1 MILFD
6 ILYNITIY
14 PIEFIIEIV
23 FYLFNNV
30 FKSGYA
36 TSLFFLSLII
46 NFISLPL
53 YNIAESWQAKERAIQ
68 EKMKPMIDNIK
79 AVYKGDQRY
88 LLIRTCQRINGY
100 KTIYAFR
107 GTLGLLIQI
116 PFFLAA
122 YNFIHNLSGLQLG
135 SFLFIKDFSKP
146 DAAINIGNITIN
158 ILPFVMTL
166 FSLLSGLVYSKKLKF
181 KESLP
186 LYIVSLIFL
195 ILLYNSPSG
204 LVFYWTLNCLFSLI
218 KNIFIEYKLYKTLVY
233 KIKNKFDK
241 KENFNNIYKIFI
253 CLSLYIIIIA
263 SIFDNTNNINNS
275 NNNINNANNI
285 VINKYFLV
293 IFGILALLS
302 ILLNIQFISFIKNK
316 VLASKTL
323 KNIIN
328 ILTIIITIAFVSLSV
343 LGNVERKGYLGIGGL
358 IWDREATYNYNMRVS
373 YYDKTF
379 RNNDIYGVIV
389 NTNKLDSNIFSI
401 EFEKYGSPFGIVKLN
416 DDIKNIEKIEV
427 YYKLFVKS
435 IFLAIFI
442 LFITLFILFNNI
454 YKYIFNIF
462 NNIISDSFLEKRNLL
477 IISSC
482 LVISVLSGLFISSSL
497 IGNSPTEFKN
507 PFDLIVNDF
516 SMSLGLF
523 LFYPLFIYIL
533 FSENIKNYLTLLLIF
548 LASFVLVNTFIMKGN
563 YININANFVF
573 DNTDLLKASLK
584 EILLTIILTV
594 ILISIII
601 LILKKNKAIFLINIY
616 SIVLLVLV
624 SISIFD
630 ISKIIKEHNKLKN
643 IQVDNKSSDI
653 KIFNMSKTGENVFI
667 FVLDRAINSYWLD
680 AFERFPNYKKDF
692 DGFIFYPNNVSF
704 SDFTVTAASLY
715 GGYDYLPYEM
725 SIDGG
730 YNITNFHNEALLTI
744 PLTLEKYGYKS
755 TMLHLPYA
763 NFQAYSDLSI
773 FKNYTNINA
782 YDNNSIYEY
791 SINKYLNI
799 QTNDYA
805 NNNSFNKK
813 IMRFSIFR
821 MLPINLRYDFYD
833 DKGWFN
839 PNLNINSSIFTYAM
853 LNYTK
858 DFININ
864 ENGNYY
870 NVIHNDITHEPFYF
884 SSDFLPHMELKG
896 VDKKYLDI
904 YKDNFSVI
912 HFYANV
918 ASINCI
924 TNFITYL
931 KENDIY
937 DNTKIIIVSD
947 HGRSVNTK
955 IFDKDMG
962 FANWY
967 NALLMY
973 KDFNS
978 KGEIKID
985 TNFMTIA
992 DTPYLATKHIPNIQN
1007 PFNNKLI
1014 TNDYKTNGAY
1024 IINFSGATW
1033 VIDNQFSNAYNI
1045 NYYYHV
1051 KDNIFDINN
1060 WKKFQIDW
1068 KTKEKIEVELK

>member
-146 DAAINIGNITIN
+146 DGILNIGDISVN
-158 ILPFVMTL
+158 ILPFIMTL
-166 FSLLSGLVYSKKLKF
+166 FSLLAGLVYSKKLRF

-195 ILLYNSPSG
+195 VLLYNSPSG
-204 LVFYWTLNCLFSLI
+204 LVFYWTLNCLFSFI
-218 KNIFIEYKLYKTLVY
+218 KNLVIEYKLYKV
-233 KIKNKFDK
+233 
-241 KENFNNIYKIFI
+241 FI
-253 CLSLYIIIIA
+253 
-263 SIFDNTNNINNS
+263 
-275 NNNINNANNI
+275 
-285 VINKYFLV
+285 INKHKILRIYNIFFV
-293 IFGILALLS
+293 ILTIVFIALLS
-302 ILLNIQFISFIKNK
+302 
-316 VLASKTL
+316 
-323 KNIIN
+323 
-328 ILTIIITIAFVSLSV
+328 
-343 LGNVERKGYLGIGGL
+343 LGNIEKKGYLSDFSFERFEEENI
-358 IWDREATYNYNMRVS
+358 S
-373 YYDKTF
+373 YHFKLFYYSKIF
-379 RNNDIYGVIV
+379 KHNDIYGVKV
-389 NTNKLDSNIFSI
+389 DTNKLNNDSII
-401 EFEKYGSPFGIVKLN
+401 DIKFEDNGSPYG
-416 DDIKNIEKIEV
+416 NIILKDYIENIGKIEV
-427 YYKLFVKS
+427 YYKLFIKKYIIN
-435 IFLAIFI
+435 IFII
-442 LFITLFILFNNI
+442 LFILFILFNS
-454 YKYIFNIF
+454 YKYILKIF
-462 NNIISDSFLEKRNLL
+462 SDSFLEKRNLL

-482 LVISVLSGLFISSSL
+482 LVITVLSGLFISSSL
-497 IGNSPTEFKN
+497 IGNSPTEFKS
-507 PFDLIVNDF
+507 PFDLIINDL

-523 LFYPLFIYIL
+523 LFYPLFIYVL
-533 FSENIKNYLTLLLIF
+533 FSEKIKNYLTLLLIF
-548 LASFVLVNTFIMKGN
+548 VAYFVLVNTFIMKGN
-563 YININANFVF
+563 YININADFVF

-584 EILLTIILTV
+584 EILLTIILIV

-601 LILKKNKAIFLINIY
+601 LILKKKKLIFIINVYFVVI
-616 SIVLLVLV
+616 LALVGV
-624 SISIFD
+624 SIFD

-653 KIFNMSKTGENVFI
+653 KIFNMSKTGENVFV

-704 SDFTVTAASLY
+704 SDFTATAASLY
-715 GGYDYLPYEM
+715 GGYDYLPYEI
-725 SIDGG
+725 STNGG
-730 YNITNFHNEALLTI
+730 YNLEEKHNQALLTI
-744 PLTLEKYGYKS
+744 PLALEKYNYKS
-755 TMLHLPYA
+755 TMLNIPYA
-763 NFQAYSDLSI
+763 NFQLY
-773 FKNYTNINA
+773 NYLNIHTNIKA
-782 YDNNSIYEY
+782 YDNNTIYEY

-833 DKGWFN
+833 DKGWFLN
-839 PNLNINSSIFTYAM
+839 SLNINSSIFTYAM

-884 SSDFLPHMELKG
+884 TSDFLPHLKLNK
-896 VDKKYLDI
+896 VNDADI
-904 YKDNFSVI
+904 IVYKDDNSVR
-912 HFYANV
+912 HFYANI

-924 TNFITYL
+924 TNFIIYL
-931 KENDIY
+931 KKNNIY

-947 HGRSVNTK
+947 HGRNVNTK
-955 IFDKDMG
+955 AFDKNIE

-992 DTPYLATKHIPNIQN
+992 DTPYLATKHLDKAKN
-1007 PFNNKLI
+1007 PFTGNII
-1014 TNDYKTNGAY
+1014 TNDCKTNGAN
-1024 IINFSGATW
+1024 IIYLNSW
-1033 VIDNQFSNAYNI
+1033 KIDEQFSNRYNF
-1045 NYYYHV
+1045 NQYYYV

-1060 WKKFQIDW
+1060 WKKFEINW
-1068 KTKEKIEVELK
+1068 KTKETKEIELK

>member
-146 DAAINIGNITIN
+146 DGILNIGNISVN
-158 ILPFVMTL
+158 ILPFIMTL
-166 FSLLSGLVYSKKLKF
+166 FSLLAGLVYSKKLRF

-195 ILLYNSPSG
+195 VLLYNSPSG

-218 KNIFIEYKLYKTLVY
+218 KNIFIEYKLYKVFVVN
-233 KIKNKFDK
+233 KNK
-241 KENFNNIYKIFI
+241 
-253 CLSLYIIIIA
+253 
-263 SIFDNTNNINNS
+263 
-275 NNNINNANNI
+275 
-285 VINKYFLV
+285 
-293 IFGILALLS
+293 ILKCY
-302 ILLNIQFISFIKNK
+302 NVFF
-316 VLASKTL
+316 V
-323 KNIIN
+323 
-328 ILTIIITIAFVSLSV
+328 ILTIIFILLLS
-343 LGNVERKGYLGIGGL
+343 LGNIEKKGYLSDFSFERFEEENI
-358 IWDREATYNYNMRVS
+358 S
-373 YYDKTF
+373 YHFKLFYYSKIF
-379 RNNDIYGVIV
+379 RHNDIYGVKV
-389 NTNKLDSNIFSI
+389 DKNKLNNDSII
-401 EFEKYGSPFGIVKLN
+401 DIKFEDNGSPYGNIVLN
-416 DDIKNIEKIEV
+416 DYIENIGKIEV
-427 YYKLFVKS
+427 YYKLFIKKY
-435 IFLAIFI
+435 IINILII
-442 LFITLFILFNNI
+442 LFILFILFNS
-454 YKYIFNIF
+454 YKYIFKIF
-462 NNIISDSFLEKRNLL
+462 SDGFLEKRNLL

-507 PFDLIVNDF
+507 PFDLIINDF

-533 FSENIKNYLTLLLIF
+533 FSEKIKNYLTLLLIF

-563 YININANFVF
+563 YININADFVF

-594 ILISIII
+594 VLISIII
-601 LILKKNKAIFLINIY
+601 LIIKKKKLIFIINIY
-616 SIVLLVLV
+616 FIVILALIGV
-624 SISIFD
+624 SIFD

-653 KIFNMSKTGENVFI
+653 KIFNMSKTGKNVFV

-680 AFERFPNYKKDF
+680 AFERFTNYKKDF
-692 DGFIFYPNNVSF
+692 DGFIFYPNTVSF
-704 SDFTVTAASLY
+704 SDFTATAASLY
-715 GGYDYLPYEM
+715 GGYDYLPYEI
-725 SIDGG
+725 SANGG
-730 YNITNFHNEALLTI
+730 YNLEEKHNQALLTI
-744 PLTLEKYGYKS
+744 SLALEKYNYKS
-755 TMLHLPYA
+755 TMLNIPYA
-763 NFQAYSDLSI
+763 NFQLY
-773 FKNYTNINA
+773 NYLNIHTNIKA
-782 YDNNSIYEY
+782 YDNNTIYEY

-821 MLPINLRYDFYD
+821 MLPINLRYDFYR
-833 DKGWFN
+833 DKGWFLSSSSF
-839 PNLNINSSIFTYAM
+839 PRINSSIRYYSM
-853 LNYTK
+853 LLSTPFFVSIK
-858 DFININ
+858 QRGD
-864 ENGNYY
+864 YY
-870 NVIHNDITHEPFYF
+870 NSLYNIITHEPDFF
-884 SSDFLPHMELKG
+884 SSDFLPYSELKE
-896 VDKKYLDI
+896 VDNKDLII
-904 YKDNFSVI
+904 YKDDNSVR

-931 KENDIY
+931 KKNNIY

-947 HGRSVNTK
+947 HGRNVNTK
-955 IFDKDMG
+955 AFDKNIE

-992 DTPYLATKHIPNIQN
+992 DTPYLATKHIPNIKN

-1024 IINFSGATW
+1024 IIMPNSLEPSQ
-1033 VIDNQFSNAYNI
+1033 QFSNRYNF
-1045 NYYYHV
+1045 NVYYHV

-1060 WKKFQIDW
+1060 WKKFVVDW
-1068 KTKEKIEVELK
+1068 RTKESKEIKLK

>member
-6 ILYNITIY
+6 ILYNVTIY

-36 TSLFFLSLII
+36 TSLLFLSLII

-53 YNIAESWQAKERAIQ
+53 YNIEESLQAKERAIQ

-146 DAAINIGNITIN
+146 DGILNIGDISVN
-158 ILPFVMTL
+158 ILPFIMTL
-166 FSLLSGLVYSKKLKF
+166 FSLLAGLIYSKKLRF

-195 ILLYNSPSG
+195 VLLYNSPSG

-218 KNIFIEYKLYKTLVY
+218 KNIFIEYKLYKVFIVNKY
-233 KIKNKFDK
+233 KILRGY
-241 KENFNNIYKIFI
+241 NIFFI
-253 CLSLYIIIIA
+253 
-263 SIFDNTNNINNS
+263 
-275 NNNINNANNI
+275 
-285 VINKYFLV
+285 
-293 IFGILALLS
+293 
-302 ILLNIQFISFIKNK
+302 
-316 VLASKTL
+316 
-323 KNIIN
+323 
-328 ILTIIITIAFVSLSV
+328 ILTIIFILLLS
-343 LGNVERKGYLGIGGL
+343 LGNIERKGYLGDFEFLNEMDNYKYIG
-358 IWDREATYNYNMRVS
+358 TVKYYN
-373 YYDKTF
+373 KLF
-379 RNNDIYGVIV
+379 RNSDIFQLIGNKNKFDDILEDVEFLGISTIV
-389 NTNKLDSNIFSI
+389 VNFSI
-401 EFEKYGSPFGIVKLN
+401 K
-416 DDIKNIEKIEV
+416 EKIENIDRDIV
-427 YYKLFVKS
+427 IYYQLKPRNYLLN
-435 IFLAIFI
+435 IYAFLLTITFI
-442 LFITLFILFNNI
+442 INLGNI
-454 YKYIFNIF
+454 YKLISNNNEINIYF
-462 NNIISDSFLEKRNLL
+462 KNNRNKLIIVLCL
-477 IISSC
+477 IIS
-482 LVISVLSGLFISSSL
+482 LLSGLFIPSSL
-497 IGNSPTEFKN
+497 IGNSPAEFKS
-507 PFDLIVNDF
+507 PFDLIINDF

-533 FSENIKNYLTLLLIF
+533 FSEKIKNYLTLLLIF
-548 LASFVLVNTFIMKGN
+548 VASFVLLNTFIMKGN
-563 YININANFVF
+563 YININADFVF

-601 LILKKNKAIFLINIY
+601 LILKKKKLIFIINVYFVVI
-616 SIVLLVLV
+616 LALVGV
-624 SISIFD
+624 SIFD

-653 KIFNMSKTGENVFI
+653 KIFNMSKTGENIFV

-715 GGYDYLPYEM
+715 GGYDYLPYEI
-725 SIDGG
+725 STNGG
-730 YNITNFHNEALLTI
+730 YNLKEKHNQALLTI
-744 PLTLEKYGYKS
+744 PLALEKYDYKS
-755 TMLHLPYA
+755 AMLEPTYVNL
-763 NFQAYSDLSI
+763 SDALDKKI
-773 FKNYTNINA
+773 FKDYTNISV
-782 YDNNSIYEY
+782 YDNSSILNY
-791 SINKYLNI
+791 SLNNYLNL
-799 QTNDYA
+799 D
-805 NNNSFNKK
+805 SDFNIEELTKLEQKNK
-813 IMRFSIFR
+813 IIRFSIFR
-821 MLPINLRYDFYD
+821 MLPINLRYDFYR
-833 DKGWFN
+833 DKGWFLSSSSF
-839 PNLNINSSIFTYAM
+839 PRINSSIRYYSM
-853 LNYTK
+853 LLSTPFFVSIK
-858 DFININ
+858 QRGD
-864 ENGNYY
+864 YY
-870 NVIHNDITHEPFYF
+870 NSLYNIITHEPAFF
-884 SSDFLPHMELKG
+884 SSDFLPYSELKE
-896 VDKKYLDI
+896 VDNKDLDI
-904 YKDNFSVI
+904 YKDNNSVR

-924 TNFITYL
+924 TNFIAYL
-931 KENDIY
+931 KKNNIY

-947 HGRSVNTK
+947 HGRNVNTK
-955 IFDKDMG
+955 AFDKNIE

-978 KGEIKID
+978 KGEIKIE

-992 DTPYLATKHIPNIQN
+992 DTPYLATKHLDKAKN
-1007 PFNNKLI
+1007 PFTENII
-1014 TNDYKTNGAY
+1014 TNDYKNNGVY
-1024 IINFSGATW
+1024 LINVNTW
-1033 VIDNQFSNAYNI
+1033 KSEGQFSNRYNF
-1045 NYYYHV
+1045 NVYYHV

-1060 WKKFQIDW
+1060 WKKFQINW
-1068 KTKEKIEVELK
+1068 KTKETKEIELK

>member
-146 DAAINIGNITIN
+146 DAVFSIGNITIN
-158 ILPFVMTL
+158 ILPFIMTL
-166 FSLLSGLVYSKKLKF
+166 FSLLAGLVYSKKLKF

-195 ILLYNSPSG
+195 VLLYNSPSG

-218 KNIFIEYKLYKTLVY
+218 KNIVIEYKLYRVFVVNKY
-233 KIKNKFDK
+233 KILAGYNVFFVILTIVFIALLSLANFERKAYLSDFEFLNEMDSYKYIGTVKYYNKLFRNSDIFQLIGNEDKFDDILEDVEFFGISTIVVNFSI
-241 KENFNNIYKIFI
+241 KEKIENIDRDIIIYYKLKPRNYLLNIYAFLFAISFIINLGNIYK
-253 CLSLYIIIIA
+253 L
-263 SIFDNTNNINNS
+263 
-275 NNNINNANNI
+275 
-285 VINKYFLV
+285 
-293 IFGILALLS
+293 
-302 ILLNIQFISFIKNK
+302 
-316 VLASKTL
+316 
-323 KNIIN
+323 
-328 ILTIIITIAFVSLSV
+328 
-343 LGNVERKGYLGIGGL
+343 
-358 IWDREATYNYNMRVS
+358 
-373 YYDKTF
+373 
-379 RNNDIYGVIV
+379 
-389 NTNKLDSNIFSI
+389 
-401 EFEKYGSPFGIVKLN
+401 
-416 DDIKNIEKIEV
+416 
-427 YYKLFVKS
+427 
-435 IFLAIFI
+435 
-442 LFITLFILFNNI
+442 
-454 YKYIFNIF
+454 IF
-462 NNIISDSFLEKRNLL
+462 NNNEINIYFKNNRRKLIIISCL
-477 IISSC
+477 IIS
-482 LVISVLSGLFISSSL
+482 LLSGLFIPSSL
-497 IGNSPTEFKN
+497 IGNSPVEFKS
-507 PFDLIVNDF
+507 PFDLILSDL

-523 LFYPLFIYIL
+523 LFYPLFLYIL

-548 LASFVLVNTFIMKGN
+548 IASFVLINTFIMKGN
-563 YININANFVF
+563 YININADFVF
-573 DNTDLLKASLK
+573 DNADLLKASLK

-616 SIVLLVLV
+616 SIVLLVLI

-630 ISKIIKEHNKLKN
+630 ISKIIREHNKLSDSQIDSDKP
-643 IQVDNKSSDI
+643 SDI
-653 KIFNMSKTGENVFI
+653 KIFNMSKTGENVFV

-680 AFERFPNYKKDF
+680 AFERFTNYKKDF

-704 SDFTVTAASLY
+704 SDFTATAASLY
-715 GGYDYLPYEM
+715 GGYDYLPYEI
-725 SIDGG
+725 STNGG
-730 YNITNFHNEALLTI
+730 YNLEEKHNQALLTI
-744 PLTLEKYGYKS
+744 SLALEKYNYKS
-755 TMLHLPYA
+755 TMLNIPYA
-763 NFQAYSDLSI
+763 NFQLY
-773 FKNYTNINA
+773 NYLNIHTNIKA
-782 YDNNSIYEY
+782 YDNNTIYEY

-833 DKGWFN
+833 DKGWFLN
-839 PNLNINSSIFTYAM
+839 SLNINSSIFTYAM

-884 SSDFLPHMELKG
+884 TSDFLPYMELKG
-896 VDKKYLDI
+896 VDKKDLDI
-904 YKDNFSVI
+904 YKDDNSVR
-912 HFYANV
+912 HFYANI

-931 KENDIY
+931 KENYIY

-947 HGRSVNTK
+947 HGRGVNTK

-978 KGEIKID
+978 KGEIKIE

-992 DTPYLATKHIPNIQN
+992 DTPYLATKHLYKAKN
-1007 PFNNKLI
+1007 PFTGNII
-1014 TNDYKTNGAY
+1014 TNDYKTNGAN
-1024 IINFSGATW
+1024 IIYLNSW
-1033 VIDNQFSNAYNI
+1033 KIDEQFSNRYNF
-1045 NYYYHV
+1045 NQYYYV

-1060 WKKFQIDW
+1060 WKKFQINW
-1068 KTKEKIEVELK
+1068 KTKETKEIDLK

>member
-146 DAAINIGNITIN
+146 DGILNIGNISVN
-158 ILPFVMTL
+158 ILPFIMTL
-166 FSLLSGLVYSKKLKF
+166 FSLLAGLVYSKKLRF

-195 ILLYNSPSG
+195 VLLYNSPSG

-218 KNIFIEYKLYKTLVY
+218 KNIVIEYKLYKV
-233 KIKNKFDK
+233 
-241 KENFNNIYKIFI
+241 FI
-253 CLSLYIIIIA
+253 
-263 SIFDNTNNINNS
+263 
-275 NNNINNANNI
+275 
-285 VINKYFLV
+285 INKHKILRIYN
-293 IFGILALLS
+293 IF
-302 ILLNIQFISFIKNK
+302 F
-316 VLASKTL
+316 V
-323 KNIIN
+323 
-328 ILTIIITIAFVSLSV
+328 ILTIIFILLLS
-343 LGNVERKGYLGIGGL
+343 LGNIERKAYLYDFSFEEVL
-358 IWDREATYNYNMRVS
+358 QEKNMMYFFRLNFYS
-373 YYDKTF
+373 KIF
-379 RNNDIYGVIV
+379 RNSDIYGLKVDL
-389 NTNKLDSNIFSI
+389 NKLNNNVVIDIGFDFKGSASGFIILKDYIENI
-401 EFEKYGSPFGIVKLN
+401 G
-416 DDIKNIEKIEV
+416 KIEV
-427 YYKLFVKS
+427 YYKLFIKKYIIN
-435 IFLAIFI
+435 IFII
-442 LFITLFILFNNI
+442 LFILFILFNS
-454 YKYIFNIF
+454 YKYILKIF
-462 NNIISDSFLEKRNLL
+462 SDSFLEKRNLL

-497 IGNSPTEFKN
+497 IGNSPTEFKS
-507 PFDLIVNDF
+507 PFDLIINDL

-523 LFYPLFIYIL
+523 LFYPMFIYIL
-533 FSENIKNYLTLLLIF
+533 FSDKIKNYLTLLLIF
-548 LASFVLVNTFIMKGN
+548 VASFVLINTFIMKGN
-563 YININANFVF
+563 YININADFVF

-601 LILKKNKAIFLINIY
+601 LILKNNKAIFLINIY
-616 SIVLLVLV
+616 SIVLLVLI

-653 KIFNMSKTGENVFI
+653 KIFNMSKTGENIFV

-692 DGFIFYPNNVSF
+692 DGFVFYPNNVSF
-704 SDFTVTAASLY
+704 STSTITIASLY
-715 GGYDYLPYEM
+715 GGYDYLPYEI
-725 SIDGG
+725 SANGC
-730 YNITNFHNEALLTI
+730 YNLEEKHNQALLTI
-744 PLTLEKYGYKS
+744 PLALEKYGYKS
-755 TMLHLPYA
+755 SVLDPPYE
-763 NFQAYSDLSI
+763 NLSGNSDKKI
-773 FKNYTNINA
+773 FKDYTNISVYYPSSILN
-782 YDNNSIYEY
+782 YSLDNY
-791 SINKYLNI
+791 INLDSNFDIEELNKLE
-799 QTNDYA
+799 QK
-805 NNNSFNKK
+805 NK
-813 IMRFSIFR
+813 IIRFSIFR
-821 MLPINLRYDFYD
+821 MLPINFRYDFYR
-833 DKGWFN
+833 DKGWFLSSL
-839 PNLNINSSIFTYAM
+839 PFRRINTSMRYYSM
-853 LNYTK
+853 LLSTDY
-858 DFININ
+858 FINIKQS
-864 ENGNYY
+864 GNYY
-870 NVIHNDITHEPFYF
+870 NSLYNMITHEPDFF
-884 SSDFLPHMELKG
+884 SSDFLPYSELKE
-896 VDKKYLDI
+896 VDNKDLII
-904 YKDNFSVI
+904 YKDNNSVR
-912 HFYANV
+912 HFYANI

-931 KENDIY
+931 KKNNIY

-947 HGRSVNTK
+947 HAAGLNSTVFNEDIK
-955 IFDKDMG
+955 FVKG
-962 FANWY
+962 Y

-992 DTPYLATKHIPNIQN
+992 DTPYLATKHLDKAKN
-1007 PFNNKLI
+1007 PFTKNII
-1014 TNDYKTNGAY
+1014 TNGYKDNGVY
-1024 IINFSGATW
+1024 LIIVNSWRAQG
-1033 VIDNQFSNAYNI
+1033 QFSNRYNF
-1045 NYYYHV
+1045 NQYYYV

-1060 WKKFQIDW
+1060 WKKFQINW
-1068 KTKEKIEVELK
+1068 KTKETKEIELK

>member
-146 DAAINIGNITIN
+146 DGILNIGNISVN
-158 ILPFVMTL
+158 ILPFIMTL
-166 FSLLSGLVYSKKLKF
+166 FSLLAGLVYSKKLRF

-195 ILLYNSPSG
+195 VLLYNSPSG
-204 LVFYWTLNCLFSLI
+204 LVFYWTLNCLFSFI
-218 KNIFIEYKLYKTLVY
+218 KNLVIEYKLYKVFIVNKY
-233 KIKNKFDK
+233 KILRGY
-241 KENFNNIYKIFI
+241 NIF
-253 CLSLYIIIIA
+253 
-263 SIFDNTNNINNS
+263 F
-275 NNNINNANNI
+275 
-285 VINKYFLV
+285 V
-293 IFGILALLS
+293 
-302 ILLNIQFISFIKNK
+302 
-316 VLASKTL
+316 
-323 KNIIN
+323 
-328 ILTIIITIAFVSLSV
+328 ILTIIFILLLS
-343 LGNVERKGYLGIGGL
+343 LGNIEKKGYLSDFSFERFEEKNI
-358 IWDREATYNYNMRVS
+358 S
-373 YYDKTF
+373 YHFKLFYYSKIF
-379 RNNDIYGVIV
+379 KHNDIYEVKV
-389 NTNKLDSNIFSI
+389 DTNKLNNDSIIYIKFDDN
-401 EFEKYGSPFGIVKLN
+401 GSPYGNIVLN
-416 DDIKNIEKIEV
+416 DYIENIGKIEV
-427 YYKLFVKS
+427 YYKLFIKKY
-435 IFLAIFI
+435 IINILII
-442 LFITLFILFNNI
+442 LFILFILFNS
-454 YKYIFNIF
+454 YKYILKIF
-462 NNIISDSFLEKRNLL
+462 SDSFLEKRNLL

-497 IGNSPTEFKN
+497 IGNSPTEFKS
-507 PFDLIVNDF
+507 PFDLIINDF

-523 LFYPLFIYIL
+523 LFYPLFIYVL
-533 FSENIKNYLTLLLIF
+533 FSEKIKNYLTLLLIF
-548 LASFVLVNTFIMKGN
+548 VAYFVLVNTFIMKGN
-563 YININANFVF
+563 YININADFVF

-601 LILKKNKAIFLINIY
+601 LILKNNKAIFLINIY

-653 KIFNMSKTGENVFI
+653 KIFNMSKTGENIFV

-715 GGYDYLPYEM
+715 GGYDYLPYEI
-725 SIDGG
+725 SANGG
-730 YNITNFHNEALLTI
+730 YNLEEKHNQALLTI
-744 PLTLEKYGYKS
+744 SLALEKYNYKS
-755 TMLHLPYA
+755 TMLNIPYA
-763 NFQAYSDLSI
+763 NFQLY
-773 FKNYTNINA
+773 NYLNIHTNIKA
-782 YDNNSIYEY
+782 YDNNTIYEY

-833 DKGWFN
+833 DKGWFLN
-839 PNLNINSSIFTYAM
+839 SLNINSSIFTYAM

-884 SSDFLPHMELKG
+884 SSDFLPNLKLNK
-896 VDKKYLDI
+896 VNDADI
-904 YKDNFSVI
+904 IVYKDDNSVR
-912 HFYANV
+912 HFYANI

-931 KENDIY
+931 KKNNIY

-947 HGRSVNTK
+947 HGRNVNTK
-955 IFDKDMG
+955 AFDKNIE

-992 DTPYLATKHIPNIQN
+992 DTPYLATKHLDKVKN
-1007 PFNNKLI
+1007 PFTGNII
-1014 TNDYKTNGAY
+1014 TNDYKTNGAN
-1024 IINFSGATW
+1024 IIYLNSW
-1033 VIDNQFSNAYNI
+1033 RVEEQFSNRYNF
-1045 NYYYHV
+1045 NQYYYV

-1060 WKKFQIDW
+1060 WKKFEINW
-1068 KTKEKIEVELK
+1068 KTKETKKIELK

>member
-146 DAAINIGNITIN
+146 DGILNIGNISVN
-158 ILPFVMTL
+158 ILPFIMTL
-166 FSLLSGLVYSKKLKF
+166 FSLLAGLIYSKKLRF

-195 ILLYNSPSG
+195 VLLYNSPSG

-218 KNIFIEYKLYKTLVY
+218 KNIFIEYKLYKVFVVN
-233 KIKNKFDK
+233 KNKILKCYNVF
-241 KENFNNIYKIFI
+241 FI
-253 CLSLYIIIIA
+253 IL
-263 SIFDNTNNINNS
+263 T
-275 NNNINNANNI
+275 I
-285 VINKYFLV
+285 VFI
-293 IFGILALLS
+293 ALLS
-302 ILLNIQFISFIKNK
+302 
-316 VLASKTL
+316 
-323 KNIIN
+323 
-328 ILTIIITIAFVSLSV
+328 
-343 LGNVERKGYLGIGGL
+343 LGNIEKKGYLSDFSFERFEEENI
-358 IWDREATYNYNMRVS
+358 S
-373 YYDKTF
+373 YHFKLFYYSKIF
-379 RNNDIYGVIV
+379 KHNDIYGVKVDI
-389 NTNKLDSNIFSI
+389 NKLNNDSIIDIKFDSN
-401 EFEKYGSPFGIVKLN
+401 GSPYGNIILN
-416 DDIKNIEKIEV
+416 DYIENIGKIEV
-427 YYKLFVKS
+427 YYKLFIKKY
-435 IFLAIFI
+435 IINILII
-442 LFITLFILFNNI
+442 LFILFILFNS
-454 YKYIFNIF
+454 YKYILKIF
-462 NNIISDSFLEKRNLL
+462 SDSFLEKRNLL

-497 IGNSPTEFKN
+497 IGNSPTEFKS
-507 PFDLIVNDF
+507 PFDLIINDL

-523 LFYPLFIYIL
+523 LFYPMFIYIL
-533 FSENIKNYLTLLLIF
+533 FSDKIKNYLTLLLIF
-548 LASFVLVNTFIMKGN
+548 VASFVLINTFIMKGN
-563 YININANFVF
+563 YININADFVF

-601 LILKKNKAIFLINIY
+601 LILKNNKAIFLINIY
-616 SIVLLVLV
+616 SIVLLVLI

-653 KIFNMSKTGENVFI
+653 KIFNMSKTGENVFV

-692 DGFIFYPNNVSF
+692 DGFVFYPNNVSF
-704 SDFTVTAASLY
+704 STSTITIASLY
-715 GGYDYLPYEM
+715 GGYDYLPYEI
-725 SIDGG
+725 SANGC
-730 YNITNFHNEALLTI
+730 YNLEEKHNQALLTI
-744 PLTLEKYGYKS
+744 SLALEKYNYKS
-755 TMLHLPYA
+755 TMLNIPYA
-763 NFQAYSDLSI
+763 NFQLY
-773 FKNYTNINA
+773 NYLNIHTNIKA
-782 YDNNSIYEY
+782 YDNNTIYEY

-833 DKGWFN
+833 DKGWFLN
-839 PNLNINSSIFTYAM
+839 SLNINSSIFTYAM

-858 DFININ
+858 YFININ

-884 SSDFLPHMELKG
+884 TSDFLPHLKLNK
-896 VDKKYLDI
+896 VNDADI
-904 YKDNFSVI
+904 IVYKDDNSVR
-912 HFYANV
+912 HFYANI

-931 KENDIY
+931 KKNNIY

-947 HGRSVNTK
+947 HGRNVNTK
-955 IFDKDMG
+955 AFDKNIE

-978 KGEIKID
+978 KCEIKID

-992 DTPYLATKHIPNIQN
+992 DTPYLATKHLDKAKN
-1007 PFNNKLI
+1007 PFTGNII
-1014 TNDYKTNGAY
+1014 TNDYKTNGAN
-1024 IINFSGATW
+1024 IIYLNSW
-1033 VIDNQFSNAYNI
+1033 KIDEQFSNRYNF
-1045 NYYYHV
+1045 NQYYYV

-1060 WKKFQIDW
+1060 WKKFQINW
-1068 KTKEKIEVELK
+1068 KTKETKEIKLK

>member
-146 DAAINIGNITIN
+146 DGILNIGNISVN
-158 ILPFVMTL
+158 ILPFIMTL
-166 FSLLSGLVYSKKLKF
+166 FSLLAGLVYSKKLKF

-195 ILLYNSPSG
+195 VLLYNSPSG

-218 KNIFIEYKLYKTLVY
+218 KNIFIEYKLYKVFVVNKY
-233 KIKNKFDK
+233 KILRGY
-241 KENFNNIYKIFI
+241 NIF
-253 CLSLYIIIIA
+253 
-263 SIFDNTNNINNS
+263 F
-275 NNNINNANNI
+275 
-285 VINKYFLV
+285 V
-293 IFGILALLS
+293 
-302 ILLNIQFISFIKNK
+302 
-316 VLASKTL
+316 
-323 KNIIN
+323 
-328 ILTIIITIAFVSLSV
+328 ILTIIFILLLS
-343 LGNVERKGYLGIGGL
+343 LGNIERKAYLSDFSFEEVL
-358 IWDREATYNYNMRVS
+358 QEKNMIYLFRLNFYS
-373 YYDKTF
+373 KIF
-379 RNNDIYGVIV
+379 RNSDIYGLKVDL
-389 NTNKLDSNIFSI
+389 NKLNNNVVIDIGFDFKGSASGFIILKDYIENI
-401 EFEKYGSPFGIVKLN
+401 G
-416 DDIKNIEKIEV
+416 KIEV
-427 YYKLFVKS
+427 YYKLFIKKY
-435 IFLAIFI
+435 IINILII
-442 LFITLFILFNNI
+442 LFILFILFNS
-454 YKYIFNIF
+454 YKYILKIF
-462 NNIISDSFLEKRNLL
+462 SDSFLEKRNLL

-497 IGNSPTEFKN
+497 IGNSPTEFKS
-507 PFDLIVNDF
+507 PFDLIINDL

-523 LFYPLFIYIL
+523 LFYPLFIYVL
-533 FSENIKNYLTLLLIF
+533 FSEKIKNYLTLLLIF
-548 LASFVLVNTFIMKGN
+548 VASFVLINTFIMKGN
-563 YININANFVF
+563 YININADFVF

-594 ILISIII
+594 VLISIII
-601 LILKKNKAIFLINIY
+601 LIIKKKKLIFIINIY
-616 SIVLLVLV
+616 FVVILALIGV
-624 SISIFD
+624 SIFD
-630 ISKIIKEHNKLKN
+630 ISKIIREHNKLKN

-653 KIFNMSKTGENVFI
+653 KIFNMSKTGENIFV

-704 SDFTVTAASLY
+704 SQLTISIGSLY

-730 YNITNFHNEALLTI
+730 YNITKFHNEALLTI
-744 PLTLEKYGYKS
+744 PLALEKYNYKS
-755 TMLHLPYA
+755 SVIDPPYE
-763 NFQAYSDLSI
+763 NLLGDTYKKV
-773 FKNYTNINA
+773 FKDYTNISVYNSSSILN
-782 YDNNSIYEY
+782 YSLNN
-791 SINKYLNI
+791 YLNLDS
-799 QTNDYA
+799 N
-805 NNNSFNKK
+805 FNIEELAKLEQKNK
-813 IMRFSIFR
+813 IIRFSIFR
-821 MLPINLRYDFYD
+821 MLPINFRADFYR
-833 DKGWFN
+833 DKRWF
-839 PNLNINSSIFTYAM
+839 LTSSSFIRINSSIKYYSM
-853 LNYTK
+853 LLSTPYFLNTK
-858 DFININ
+858 KS
-864 ENGNYY
+864 GNYC
-870 NVIHNDITHEPFYF
+870 NVIYNIITHEPAFF
-884 SSDFLPHMELKG
+884 SSDFLPYSELKE
-896 VDKKYLDI
+896 VDNKDLII
-904 YKDNFSVI
+904 YKNSNSVR
-912 HFYANV
+912 HFYANI
-918 ASINCI
+918 ASINCM
-924 TNFITYL
+924 TNFISYL

-947 HGRSVNTK
+947 HGAGVNTTSTNK
-955 IFDKDMG
+955 NINFI
-962 FANWY
+962 NPY

-978 KGEIKID
+978 KGEIKIE

-1014 TNDYKTNGAY
+1014 TNDYKNKGVY
-1024 IINFSGATW
+1024 LIRINSWRPEG
-1033 VIDNQFSNAYNI
+1033 QFSNRYDFNEYYN
-1045 NYYYHV
+1045 V

-1060 WKKFQIDW
+1060 WKKFQINW
-1068 KTKEKIEVELK
+1068 KTKETKEIELN

>member
-1 MILFD
+1 MIIID
-6 ILYNITIY
+6 ILYNLTIY
-14 PIEFIIEIV
+14 PIEFIIEII
-23 FYLFNNV
+23 FYFFNSIFNYD
-30 FKSGYA
+30 YA
-36 TSLFFLSLII
+36 LSLFLLSL
-46 NFISLPL
+46 FVSLISLPF
-53 YNIAESWQAKERAIQ
+53 YNVSELWAKKEREIQ
-68 EKMKPMIDNIK
+68 NIMKPDIEHINK
-79 AVYKGDQRY
+79 NFKGDEKF
-88 LLIRTCQRINGY
+88 LLTRACYKIYGY

-195 ILLYNSPSG
+195 VLLYNSPSG

-218 KNIFIEYKLYKTLVY
+218 KNIFIEYKLYKVFVVNKY
-233 KIKNKFDK
+233 KILRGY
-241 KENFNNIYKIFI
+241 NIF
-253 CLSLYIIIIA
+253 
-263 SIFDNTNNINNS
+263 F
-275 NNNINNANNI
+275 
-285 VINKYFLV
+285 V
-293 IFGILALLS
+293 
-302 ILLNIQFISFIKNK
+302 
-316 VLASKTL
+316 
-323 KNIIN
+323 
-328 ILTIIITIAFVSLSV
+328 ILTIIFILLLS
-343 LGNVERKGYLGIGGL
+343 LGNIDRKGYLGDFEKLEEENISYHFKL
-358 IWDREATYNYNMRVS
+358 FYYN
-373 YYDKTF
+373 KIF
-379 RNNDIYGVIV
+379 KHNDIYGVKVDI
-389 NTNKLDSNIFSI
+389 NKLNNDSII
-401 EFEKYGSPFGIVKLN
+401 DIKFEDNGSPYGNIILN
-416 DDIKNIEKIEV
+416 DYIENIGKIEV

-435 IFLAIFI
+435 IFVAIFI
-442 LFITLFILFNNI
+442 LFMTLFILFNNI
-454 YKYIFNIF
+454 HKYIF
-462 NNIISDSFLEKRNLL
+462 NNIISGSFLEKRNLL

-497 IGNSPTEFKN
+497 IGNSPTEFKS
-507 PFDLIVNDF
+507 PFDLIINDL

-533 FSENIKNYLTLLLIF
+533 FSDKIKNYLTLLLIF
-548 LASFVLVNTFIMKGN
+548 VASFVLVNTFIMKGN
-563 YININANFVF
+563 YININADFVF
-573 DNTDLLKASLK
+573 DNTDLLKASFK

-601 LILKKNKAIFLINIY
+601 LILKNNKAIFLINIY

-630 ISKIIKEHNKLKN
+630 ISKIIKEHNKLSD
-643 IQVDNKSSDI
+643 IQINNDKTSDI
-653 KIFNMSKTGENVFI
+653 KIFNMSKTGENIFV

-692 DGFIFYPNNVSF
+692 DGFVFYPNNVSF
-704 SDFTVTAASLY
+704 STSTITIASLY

-744 PLTLEKYGYKS
+744 PMTLEKYNYKS
-755 TMLHLPYA
+755 VMLDPVYA
-763 NFQAYSDLSI
+763 NFSWVPDLRI
-773 FKNYTNINA
+773 FKNYTNIFA
-782 YDNNSIYEY
+782 YNNNKIEEY
-791 SINKYLNI
+791 SINKYSKLQINKSFLNRKLI
-799 QTNDYA
+799 
-805 NNNSFNKK
+805 
-813 IMRFSIFR
+813 RFSIFR
-821 MLPINLRYDFYD
+821 MIPINLRYDFYN

-839 PNLNINSSIFTYAM
+839 PNLNINESIFTYAM
-853 LNYTK
+853 LNYIK
-858 DFININ
+858 DFINISDS
-864 ENGNYY
+864 GNYY
-870 NVIHNDITHEPFYF
+870 NILHNMITHQPFYF
-884 SSDFLPHMELKG
+884 YSDFLPYMELKR
-896 VDKKYLDI
+896 VDKKDLDI
-904 YKDNFSVI
+904 YKDDDSVR

-931 KENDIY
+931 KENNIY
-937 DNTKIIIVSD
+937 DNSKIIISSD
-947 HGRSVNTK
+947 HGGWLNTTL
-955 IFDKDMG
+955 
-962 FANWY
+962 FADTNINFINGY

-992 DTPYLATKHIPNIQN
+992 DTPYLATKHLDKVKN
-1007 PFNNKLI
+1007 PFTGNII
-1014 TNDYKTNGAY
+1014 TNDYKTNGAN
-1024 IINFSGATW
+1024 IIYLNSW
-1033 VIDNQFSNAYNI
+1033 KIDEQFSNRYNF
-1045 NYYYHV
+1045 NQYYYV

-1060 WKKFQIDW
+1060 WKKFQINW
-1068 KTKEKIEVELK
+1068 KTKETKEIELK

>member
-146 DAAINIGNITIN
+146 DGILNIGNISVN
-158 ILPFVMTL
+158 ILPFIMTL
-166 FSLLSGLVYSKKLKF
+166 FSLLAGLVYSKKLRF

-195 ILLYNSPSG
+195 VLLYNSPSG
-204 LVFYWTLNCLFSLI
+204 LVFYWTLNCLFSFI
-218 KNIFIEYKLYKTLVY
+218 KNLVIEYKLYKV
-233 KIKNKFDK
+233 
-241 KENFNNIYKIFI
+241 FI
-253 CLSLYIIIIA
+253 
-263 SIFDNTNNINNS
+263 
-275 NNNINNANNI
+275 
-285 VINKYFLV
+285 INKHKILRIYNIFFV
-293 IFGILALLS
+293 ILTIVFIALLS
-302 ILLNIQFISFIKNK
+302 
-316 VLASKTL
+316 
-323 KNIIN
+323 
-328 ILTIIITIAFVSLSV
+328 
-343 LGNVERKGYLGIGGL
+343 LGNIERKAYLYDFSFEEVL
-358 IWDREATYNYNMRVS
+358 QEKNMMYFFRLNFYS
-373 YYDKTF
+373 KIF
-379 RNNDIYGVIV
+379 RNSDIYGLKVDL
-389 NTNKLDSNIFSI
+389 NKLNNNVVIDIGFDFKGSASGFIILKDYIENI
-401 EFEKYGSPFGIVKLN
+401 G
-416 DDIKNIEKIEV
+416 KIEV
-427 YYKLFVKS
+427 YYKLFIKKYIIN
-435 IFLAIFI
+435 IFII
-442 LFITLFILFNNI
+442 LFILFILFNS
-454 YKYIFNIF
+454 YKYILKIF
-462 NNIISDSFLEKRNLL
+462 SDSFLEKRNLL

-497 IGNSPTEFKN
+497 IGNSPTEFKS
-507 PFDLIVNDF
+507 PFDLIINDL

-523 LFYPLFIYIL
+523 LFYPMFIYIL

-548 LASFVLVNTFIMKGN
+548 VASFVLINTFIMKGN
-563 YININANFVF
+563 YININADFVF

-594 ILISIII
+594 VLISIII
-601 LILKKNKAIFLINIY
+601 LILKNNKAIFLINIY
-616 SIVLLVLV
+616 SIVLLVLI

-653 KIFNMSKTGENVFI
+653 KIFNMSKTGENIFV

-692 DGFIFYPNNVSF
+692 DGFVFYPNNVSF
-704 SDFTVTAASLY
+704 STSTITIASLY
-715 GGYDYLPYEM
+715 GGYDYLPYEI
-725 SIDGG
+725 SANGC
-730 YNITNFHNEALLTI
+730 YNLEEKHNQALLTI
-744 PLTLEKYGYKS
+744 PLALEKYGYKS
-755 TMLHLPYA
+755 SVLDPPYE
-763 NFQAYSDLSI
+763 NLSGNSDKKI
-773 FKNYTNINA
+773 FKDYTNISVYYPSSILN
-782 YDNNSIYEY
+782 YSLDNY
-791 SINKYLNI
+791 INLDSNFDIEELNKLE
-799 QTNDYA
+799 QK
-805 NNNSFNKK
+805 NK
-813 IMRFSIFR
+813 IIRFSIFR
-821 MLPINLRYDFYD
+821 MLPINFRYDFYR
-833 DKGWFN
+833 DKGWFLSSL
-839 PNLNINSSIFTYAM
+839 PFRRINTSMRYYSM
-853 LNYTK
+853 LLSTDY
-858 DFININ
+858 FINIKQS
-864 ENGNYY
+864 GNYY
-870 NVIHNDITHEPFYF
+870 NSLYNMITHEPDFFY
-884 SSDFLPHMELKG
+884 SDFLPYSELKE
-896 VDKKYLDI
+896 VDNKDLII
-904 YKDNFSVI
+904 YKDNNSVR
-912 HFYANV
+912 HFYANI

-931 KENDIY
+931 KKNNIY

-947 HGRSVNTK
+947 HAAGLNSTVFNEDIK
-955 IFDKDMG
+955 FVKG
-962 FANWY
+962 Y

-992 DTPYLATKHIPNIQN
+992 DTPYLATKHLDKAKN
-1007 PFNNKLI
+1007 PFTKNII
-1014 TNDYKTNGAY
+1014 TNGYKDNGVY
-1024 IINFSGATW
+1024 LIIVNSWRAQG
-1033 VIDNQFSNAYNI
+1033 QFSNRYNF
-1045 NYYYHV
+1045 NQYYYV

-1068 KTKEKIEVELK
+1068 KTKESKEIKDLNF

>member
-6 ILYNITIY
+6 ILYNIIIY
-14 PIEFIIEIV
+14 PVEFIIEIV

-79 AVYKGDQRY
+79 SVYKGDQRY
-88 LLIRTCQRINGY
+88 LLIRACQRINGY

-146 DAAINIGNITIN
+146 DAVFSIGNITIN
-158 ILPFVMTL
+158 ILPFIMTL
-166 FSLLSGLVYSKKLKF
+166 FSLLAGLVYSKKLRF

-195 ILLYNSPSG
+195 VLLYNSPSG

-218 KNIFIEYKLYKTLVY
+218 KNIFIEYKLYKVFIVNKY
-233 KIKNKFDK
+233 KILRGY
-241 KENFNNIYKIFI
+241 NIF
-253 CLSLYIIIIA
+253 
-263 SIFDNTNNINNS
+263 F
-275 NNNINNANNI
+275 
-285 VINKYFLV
+285 V
-293 IFGILALLS
+293 
-302 ILLNIQFISFIKNK
+302 
-316 VLASKTL
+316 
-323 KNIIN
+323 
-328 ILTIIITIAFVSLSV
+328 ILTIIFILLLS
-343 LGNVERKGYLGIGGL
+343 LGNIERKAYLYDFSFEEVL
-358 IWDREATYNYNMRVS
+358 QEKNMMYFFRLNFYS
-373 YYDKTF
+373 KIF
-379 RNNDIYGVIV
+379 RNSDIYGLKVDL
-389 NTNKLDSNIFSI
+389 NKLNNNVVIDIGFDFKGSASGFIILKDYIENI
-401 EFEKYGSPFGIVKLN
+401 G
-416 DDIKNIEKIEV
+416 KIEV
-427 YYKLFVKS
+427 YYKLFIKKY
-435 IFLAIFI
+435 IINILII
-442 LFITLFILFNNI
+442 LFILFILFNS
-454 YKYIFNIF
+454 YKYILKIF
-462 NNIISDSFLEKRNLL
+462 SDSFLEKRNLL

-482 LVISVLSGLFISSSL
+482 SVISILSGLFISSSL

-507 PFDLIVNDF
+507 PFDLIINDF

-523 LFYPLFIYIL
+523 LFYPMFIYIL
-533 FSENIKNYLTLLLIF
+533 FSDKIKNYLTLLLIF
-548 LASFVLVNTFIMKGN
+548 VASFVLINTFIMKGN
-563 YININANFVF
+563 YININADFLF

-601 LILKKNKAIFLINIY
+601 LILKKKKLIFIINVYFVVI
-616 SIVLLVLV
+616 LALVGV
-624 SISIFD
+624 SIFD

-653 KIFNMSKTGENVFI
+653 KIFNMSKTGKNVFV

-692 DGFIFYPNNVSF
+692 DGFVFYPNNVSF
-704 SDFTVTAASLY
+704 STSTITIASLY
-715 GGYDYLPYEM
+715 GGYDYLPYEI
-725 SIDGG
+725 SANGCS
-730 YNITNFHNEALLTI
+730 NLLEEKHNQALLTI
-744 PLTLEKYGYKS
+744 PLALEKYGYKS
-755 TMLHLPYA
+755 YVLDPPYE
-763 NFQAYSDLSI
+763 NLSGNSDKKI
-773 FKNYTNINA
+773 FKDYTNISVYYPSSILN
-782 YDNNSIYEY
+782 YSLNN
-791 SINKYLNI
+791 YLNL
-799 QTNDYA
+799 D
-805 NNNSFNKK
+805 SDFNIEELTKLEQKNK
-813 IMRFSIFR
+813 IIRFSIFR
-821 MLPINLRYDFYD
+821 MLPINLRYDFYR
-833 DKGWFN
+833 DKGWFLSSL
-839 PNLNINSSIFTYAM
+839 PFRRINTSMRYYSM
-853 LNYTK
+853 LLSTDY
-858 DFININ
+858 FINIKQS
-864 ENGNYY
+864 GNYY
-870 NVIHNDITHEPFYF
+870 NSLYNMITHEPDFF
-884 SSDFLPHMELKG
+884 SSDFLPYSELKE
-896 VDKKYLDI
+896 VDNKDLII
-904 YKDNFSVI
+904 YKDNNSVR
-912 HFYANV
+912 HFYANI

-931 KENDIY
+931 KKNNIY

-947 HGRSVNTK
+947 HAAGLNSTVFNEDIK
-955 IFDKDMG
+955 FVKG
-962 FANWY
+962 Y

-992 DTPYLATKHIPNIQN
+992 DTPYLATKHLDKAKN
-1007 PFNNKLI
+1007 PFTKNII
-1014 TNDYKTNGAY
+1014 TNGYKDNGVY
-1024 IINFSGATW
+1024 LIIVNSWRAQG
-1033 VIDNQFSNAYNI
+1033 QFSNRYNF
-1045 NYYYHV
+1045 NEYYYV

-1068 KTKEKIEVELK
+1068 KTKETKEIELK

>member
-146 DAAINIGNITIN
+146 DAVFSIGNITIN
-158 ILPFVMTL
+158 ILPFIMTL
-166 FSLLSGLVYSKKLKF
+166 FSLLAGLVYSKKLKF

-195 ILLYNSPSG
+195 VLLYNSPSG

-218 KNIFIEYKLYKTLVY
+218 KNIVIEYKLYRVFVVNKY
-233 KIKNKFDK
+233 KILAGYNVFFVILTIVFIALLSLANFERKAYLSDFEFLNEMDSYKYIGTVKYYNKLFRNSDIFQLIGNEDKFDDILEDVEFFGISTIVVNFSI
-241 KENFNNIYKIFI
+241 KEKIENIDRDIIIYYKLKPRNYLLNIYAFLFAISFIINLGNIYK
-253 CLSLYIIIIA
+253 L
-263 SIFDNTNNINNS
+263 
-275 NNNINNANNI
+275 
-285 VINKYFLV
+285 
-293 IFGILALLS
+293 
-302 ILLNIQFISFIKNK
+302 
-316 VLASKTL
+316 
-323 KNIIN
+323 
-328 ILTIIITIAFVSLSV
+328 
-343 LGNVERKGYLGIGGL
+343 
-358 IWDREATYNYNMRVS
+358 
-373 YYDKTF
+373 
-379 RNNDIYGVIV
+379 
-389 NTNKLDSNIFSI
+389 
-401 EFEKYGSPFGIVKLN
+401 
-416 DDIKNIEKIEV
+416 
-427 YYKLFVKS
+427 
-435 IFLAIFI
+435 
-442 LFITLFILFNNI
+442 
-454 YKYIFNIF
+454 IF
-462 NNIISDSFLEKRNLL
+462 NNNEINIYFKNNRRKLIIISCL
-477 IISSC
+477 IIS
-482 LVISVLSGLFISSSL
+482 LLSGLFIPSSL
-497 IGNSPTEFKN
+497 IGNSPAEFKS
-507 PFDLIVNDF
+507 PFDLILSDL

-523 LFYPLFIYIL
+523 LFYPLFLYIL

-548 LASFVLVNTFIMKGN
+548 IASFVLINTFIMKGN
-563 YININANFVF
+563 YININADFVF
-573 DNTDLLKASLK
+573 DNADLLKASLK

-616 SIVLLVLV
+616 SIVLLVLI

-630 ISKIIKEHNKLKN
+630 ISKIIREHNKLSDSQIDSDKP
-643 IQVDNKSSDI
+643 SDI
-653 KIFNMSKTGENVFI
+653 KIFNMSKTGENVFV

-680 AFERFPNYKKDF
+680 AFERFTNYKKDF

-704 SDFTVTAASLY
+704 SDFTATAASLY
-715 GGYDYLPYEM
+715 GGYDYLPYEI
-725 SIDGG
+725 STNGG
-730 YNITNFHNEALLTI
+730 YNLEEKHNQALLTI
-744 PLTLEKYGYKS
+744 SLALEKYNYKS
-755 TMLHLPYA
+755 TMLNIPYA
-763 NFQAYSDLSI
+763 NFQLY
-773 FKNYTNINA
+773 NYLNIHTNIKA
-782 YDNNSIYEY
+782 YDNNTIYEY

-833 DKGWFN
+833 DKGWFLN
-839 PNLNINSSIFTYAM
+839 SLNINSSIFTYAM

-884 SSDFLPHMELKG
+884 TSDFLPYMELKG
-896 VDKKYLDI
+896 VDKKDLDI
-904 YKDNFSVI
+904 YKDDNSVR
-912 HFYANV
+912 HFYANI

-931 KENDIY
+931 KENYIY

-947 HGRSVNTK
+947 HGRGVNTK

-978 KGEIKID
+978 KGEIKIE

-992 DTPYLATKHIPNIQN
+992 DTPYLATKHLYKAKN
-1007 PFNNKLI
+1007 PFTGNII
-1014 TNDYKTNGAY
+1014 TNDYKTNGAN
-1024 IINFSGATW
+1024 IIYLNSW
-1033 VIDNQFSNAYNI
+1033 KIDEQFSNRYNF
-1045 NYYYHV
+1045 NQYYYV

-1060 WKKFQIDW
+1060 WKKFQINW
-1068 KTKEKIEVELK
+1068 KTKETKEIDLK

>member
-1 MILFD
+1 
-6 ILYNITIY
+6 
-14 PIEFIIEIV
+14 
-23 FYLFNNV
+23 
-30 FKSGYA
+30 
-36 TSLFFLSLII
+36 
-46 NFISLPL
+46 
-53 YNIAESWQAKERAIQ
+53 
-68 EKMKPMIDNIK
+68 MKPMIDNIK

-146 DAAINIGNITIN
+146 DGILNIGNISVN
-158 ILPFVMTL
+158 ILPFIMTL
-166 FSLLSGLVYSKKLKF
+166 FSLLAGLIYSKKLRF

-195 ILLYNSPSG
+195 VLLYNSPSG

-218 KNIFIEYKLYKTLVY
+218 KNIFIEYKLYKVFVVN
-233 KIKNKFDK
+233 KNKILKCYNVF
-241 KENFNNIYKIFI
+241 FI
-253 CLSLYIIIIA
+253 IL
-263 SIFDNTNNINNS
+263 T
-275 NNNINNANNI
+275 I
-285 VINKYFLV
+285 VFI
-293 IFGILALLS
+293 ALLS
-302 ILLNIQFISFIKNK
+302 
-316 VLASKTL
+316 
-323 KNIIN
+323 
-328 ILTIIITIAFVSLSV
+328 
-343 LGNVERKGYLGIGGL
+343 LGNIEKKGYLSDFSFERFEEENI
-358 IWDREATYNYNMRVS
+358 S
-373 YYDKTF
+373 YHFKLFYYSKIF
-379 RNNDIYGVIV
+379 KHNDIYGVKVDI
-389 NTNKLDSNIFSI
+389 NKLNNDSIIDIKFDSN
-401 EFEKYGSPFGIVKLN
+401 GSPYGNIILN
-416 DDIKNIEKIEV
+416 DYIENIGKIEV
-427 YYKLFVKS
+427 YYKLFIKKY
-435 IFLAIFI
+435 IINILII
-442 LFITLFILFNNI
+442 LFILFILFNS
-454 YKYIFNIF
+454 YKYILKIF
-462 NNIISDSFLEKRNLL
+462 SDSFLEKRNLL

-497 IGNSPTEFKN
+497 IGNSPTEFKS
-507 PFDLIVNDF
+507 PFDLIINDL

-523 LFYPLFIYIL
+523 LFYPMFIYIL
-533 FSENIKNYLTLLLIF
+533 FSDKIKNYLTLLLIF
-548 LASFVLVNTFIMKGN
+548 VASFVLINTFIMKGN
-563 YININANFVF
+563 YININADFVF

-601 LILKKNKAIFLINIY
+601 LILKNNKAIFLINIY
-616 SIVLLVLV
+616 SIVLLVLI

-653 KIFNMSKTGENVFI
+653 KIFNMSKTGENVFV

-692 DGFIFYPNNVSF
+692 DGFVFYPNNVSF
-704 SDFTVTAASLY
+704 STSTITIASLY
-715 GGYDYLPYEM
+715 GGYDYLPYEI
-725 SIDGG
+725 SANGC
-730 YNITNFHNEALLTI
+730 YNLEEKHNQALLTI
-744 PLTLEKYGYKS
+744 SLALEKYNYKS
-755 TMLHLPYA
+755 TMLNIPYA
-763 NFQAYSDLSI
+763 NFQLY
-773 FKNYTNINA
+773 NYLNIHTNIKA
-782 YDNNSIYEY
+782 YDNNTIYEY

-833 DKGWFN
+833 DKGWFLN
-839 PNLNINSSIFTYAM
+839 SLNINSSIFTYAM

-858 DFININ
+858 YFININ

-884 SSDFLPHMELKG
+884 TSDFLPHLKLNK
-896 VDKKYLDI
+896 VNDADI
-904 YKDNFSVI
+904 IVYKDDNSVR
-912 HFYANV
+912 HFYANI

-931 KENDIY
+931 KKNNIY

-947 HGRSVNTK
+947 HGRNVNTK
-955 IFDKDMG
+955 AFDKNIE

-978 KGEIKID
+978 KCEIKID

-992 DTPYLATKHIPNIQN
+992 DTPYLATKHLDKAKN
-1007 PFNNKLI
+1007 PFTGNII
-1014 TNDYKTNGAY
+1014 TNDYKTNGAN
-1024 IINFSGATW
+1024 IIYLNSW
-1033 VIDNQFSNAYNI
+1033 KIDEQFSNRYNF
-1045 NYYYHV
+1045 NQYYYV
-1051 KDNIFDINN
+1051 KDNI
-1060 WKKFQIDW
+1060 
-1068 KTKEKIEVELK
+1068 

>member
-88 LLIRTCQRINGY
+88 LLIRACQRINGY

-146 DAAINIGNITIN
+146 DGILNIGDISVN
-158 ILPFVMTL
+158 ILPFIMTL
-166 FSLLSGLVYSKKLKF
+166 FSLLAGLVYSKKLRF

-195 ILLYNSPSG
+195 VLLYNSPSG

-218 KNIFIEYKLYKTLVY
+218 KNIFIEYKLYKVFVVNKY
-233 KIKNKFDK
+233 KILRGY
-241 KENFNNIYKIFI
+241 NIFFI
-253 CLSLYIIIIA
+253 
-263 SIFDNTNNINNS
+263 
-275 NNNINNANNI
+275 
-285 VINKYFLV
+285 
-293 IFGILALLS
+293 
-302 ILLNIQFISFIKNK
+302 
-316 VLASKTL
+316 
-323 KNIIN
+323 
-328 ILTIIITIAFVSLSV
+328 ILTIIFILLLS
-343 LGNVERKGYLGIGGL
+343 LGNIERKAYLYDFSFEEVL
-358 IWDREATYNYNMRVS
+358 QEKNMMYLFRLNFYS
-373 YYDKTF
+373 KIF
-379 RNNDIYGVIV
+379 RNSDIYGLKVD
-389 NTNKLDSNIFSI
+389 TNKLNNDSIIDIKFDYN
-401 EFEKYGSPFGIVKLN
+401 GSPYG
-416 DDIKNIEKIEV
+416 NIILKDYIENIGKIEV
-427 YYKLFVKS
+427 YYKLFIKKY
-435 IFLAIFI
+435 IINILII
-442 LFITLFILFNNI
+442 LFILFILFNS
-454 YKYIFNIF
+454 YKYILKIF
-462 NNIISDSFLEKRNLL
+462 SDSFLEKRNLL

-497 IGNSPTEFKN
+497 IGNSPTEFKS
-507 PFDLIVNDF
+507 PFDLIINDL

-523 LFYPLFIYIL
+523 LFYPLFIYVL

-548 LASFVLVNTFIMKGN
+548 VASFVLVNTFIMKGN
-563 YININANFVF
+563 YININADFVF

-584 EILLTIILTV
+584 EILLTIILAV
-594 ILISIII
+594 VLISIII
-601 LILKKNKAIFLINIY
+601 LIIKKNKAIFLINIY
-616 SIVLLVLV
+616 SIVLLVLI

-630 ISKIIKEHNKLKN
+630 ISKIIKEHNKL
-643 IQVDNKSSDI
+643 SDSQI
-653 KIFNMSKTGENVFI
+653 ESDKPSTTKIFNISKTGENVFV

-680 AFERFPNYKKDF
+680 AFERFTNYKKDF
-692 DGFIFYPNNVSF
+692 DGFVFYPNNVSF
-704 SDFTVTAASLY
+704 SQSTISIGSLY

-730 YNITNFHNEALLTI
+730 YNITKFHNEALLTI
-744 PLTLEKYGYKS
+744 PLALEKYNYKS
-755 TMLHLPYA
+755 SVIDPPYE
-763 NFQAYSDLSI
+763 NLLGDTYKKV
-773 FKNYTNINA
+773 FKDYTNISVYNSSSILN
-782 YDNNSIYEY
+782 YSLNN
-791 SINKYLNI
+791 YLNLDS
-799 QTNDYA
+799 N
-805 NNNSFNKK
+805 FNIEELAKLEQKNK
-813 IMRFSIFR
+813 IIRFSIFR
-821 MLPINLRYDFYD
+821 MLPINFRADFYR
-833 DKGWFN
+833 DKRWF
-839 PNLNINSSIFTYAM
+839 LTSSSFIRINSSIKYYSM
-853 LNYTK
+853 LLSTPYFLNTK
-858 DFININ
+858 KS
-864 ENGNYY
+864 GNYC
-870 NVIHNDITHEPFYF
+870 NVIYNIITHEPAFF
-884 SSDFLPHMELKG
+884 SSDFLPHLELNE
-896 VDKKYLDI
+896 VDN
-904 YKDNFSVI
+904 KDMIIFKDDNSVR
-912 HFYANV
+912 HFYANI
-918 ASINCI
+918 ASINCM
-924 TNFITYL
+924 TNFISYL

-947 HGRSVNTK
+947 HGAGVNTTSTNK
-955 IFDKDMG
+955 NINFI
-962 FANWY
+962 NPY

-978 KGEIKID
+978 RGEIKIE

-1014 TNDYKTNGAY
+1014 TNDYKNKGVY
-1024 IINFSGATW
+1024 LIRVNSWRPEG
-1033 VIDNQFSNAYNI
+1033 QFSNRYNF
-1045 NYYYHV
+1045 NQYYYV

-1060 WKKFQIDW
+1060 WKKFVVDW
-1068 KTKEKIEVELK
+1068 KTKETKEIELK

>member
-1 MILFD
+1 MILFE

-100 KTIYAFR
+100 KTIYSFR

-146 DAAINIGNITIN
+146 DGILNIGNISVN
-158 ILPFVMTL
+158 ILPFIMTL
-166 FSLLSGLVYSKKLKF
+166 FSLLAGLVYSKKLRF

-195 ILLYNSPSG
+195 VLLYNSPSG

-218 KNIFIEYKLYKTLVY
+218 KNIVIEYKLYKVFIANKY
-233 KIKNKFDK
+233 KILRGY
-241 KENFNNIYKIFI
+241 NIFFI
-253 CLSLYIIIIA
+253 
-263 SIFDNTNNINNS
+263 
-275 NNNINNANNI
+275 
-285 VINKYFLV
+285 
-293 IFGILALLS
+293 
-302 ILLNIQFISFIKNK
+302 
-316 VLASKTL
+316 
-323 KNIIN
+323 
-328 ILTIIITIAFVSLSV
+328 ILTIIFLLLISLSKID
-343 LGNVERKGYLGIGGL
+343 RKGYVDI
-358 IWDREATYNYNMRVS
+358 IDYVYNIDDNYVYNAKFIPYSKIFKQSDLFVLKIRKEKIPDYV
-373 YYDKTF
+373 
-379 RNNDIYGVIV
+379 V
-389 NTNKLDSNIFSI
+389 NINYSSFMNIINSI
-401 EFEKYGSPFGIVKLN
+401 ELN
-416 DDIKNIEKIEV
+416 DSIENIGKIEV
-427 YYKLFVKS
+427 YYKLFIKKY
-435 IFLAIFI
+435 IINILII
-442 LFITLFILFNNI
+442 LFILFILFNS
-454 YKYIFNIF
+454 YKYILKIF
-462 NNIISDSFLEKRNLL
+462 SDSFLEKRNLL

-497 IGNSPTEFKN
+497 IGNSPTEFKS
-507 PFDLIVNDF
+507 PFDLIINDF

-523 LFYPLFIYIL
+523 LFYPLFIYVL
-533 FSENIKNYLTLLLIF
+533 FSEKIKNYLTLLLIF
-548 LASFVLVNTFIMKGN
+548 VAYFVLVNTFIMKGN
-563 YININANFVF
+563 YININADFVF
-573 DNTDLLKASLK
+573 DSTDLLKASLK

-601 LILKKNKAIFLINIY
+601 LILKNNKAIFLINIY
-616 SIVLLVLV
+616 SIVLLVLI

-653 KIFNMSKTGENVFI
+653 KIFNMSKTGENIFV

-704 SDFTVTAASLY
+704 SDFTATAASLY
-715 GGYDYLPYEM
+715 GGYDYLPYEI
-725 SIDGG
+725 SANGG
-730 YNITNFHNEALLTI
+730 YNLEEKHNQALLTI
-744 PLTLEKYGYKS
+744 SLALEKYNYKS
-755 TMLHLPYA
+755 TMLNIPYA
-763 NFQAYSDLSI
+763 NFQLY
-773 FKNYTNINA
+773 NYLNIHTNIKA
-782 YDNNSIYEY
+782 YDNNTIYEY
-791 SINKYLNI
+791 SINKYLNV

-833 DKGWFN
+833 DKGWFLN
-839 PNLNINSSIFTYAM
+839 SLNINSSIFTYAM

-858 DFININ
+858 YFININ

-884 SSDFLPHMELKG
+884 TSDFLPHLKLNK
-896 VDKKYLDI
+896 VNDADI
-904 YKDNFSVI
+904 IVYKDDNSVR
-912 HFYANV
+912 HFYANI

-931 KENDIY
+931 KKNNIY

-947 HGRSVNTK
+947 HGRNVNTK
-955 IFDKDMG
+955 AFDKNIE

-992 DTPYLATKHIPNIQN
+992 DTPYLATKHIPNIKN

-1024 IINFSGATW
+1024 ILMPVNDLSK
-1033 VIDNQFSNAYNI
+1033 QFSNRYNF
-1045 NYYYHV
+1045 NQYYYV
-1051 KDNIFDINN
+1051 KDNIFDIDN
-1060 WKKFQIDW
+1060 WKKFEINW
-1068 KTKEKIEVELK
+1068 KTKESKEIKDLNF

>member
-36 TSLFFLSLII
+36 TSLFFLSWVI

-135 SFLFIKDFSKP
+135 GFLFIKDFSKP
-146 DAAINIGNITIN
+146 DGILNIGNISVN
-158 ILPFVMTL
+158 ILPFIMTL
-166 FSLLSGLVYSKKLKF
+166 FSLLAGLVYSKKLRF

-195 ILLYNSPSG
+195 VLLYNSPSG

-218 KNIFIEYKLYKTLVY
+218 KNIFIEYKLYKVFVVN
-233 KIKNKFDK
+233 KNK
-241 KENFNNIYKIFI
+241 
-253 CLSLYIIIIA
+253 
-263 SIFDNTNNINNS
+263 
-275 NNNINNANNI
+275 
-285 VINKYFLV
+285 
-293 IFGILALLS
+293 ILKCY
-302 ILLNIQFISFIKNK
+302 NVFF
-316 VLASKTL
+316 V
-323 KNIIN
+323 
-328 ILTIIITIAFVSLSV
+328 ILTIIFILLLS
-343 LGNVERKGYLGIGGL
+343 LGNIEKKGYLSDFSFERFEEENI
-358 IWDREATYNYNMRVS
+358 S
-373 YYDKTF
+373 YHFKLFYYSKIF
-379 RNNDIYGVIV
+379 RHNDIYGVKV
-389 NTNKLDSNIFSI
+389 DKNKLNNDSII
-401 EFEKYGSPFGIVKLN
+401 DIKFEDNGSPYGNIVLN
-416 DDIKNIEKIEV
+416 DYIENIGKIEV
-427 YYKLFVKS
+427 YYKLFIKKY
-435 IFLAIFI
+435 IINILII
-442 LFITLFILFNNI
+442 LFILFILFNS
-454 YKYIFNIF
+454 YKYIFKIF
-462 NNIISDSFLEKRNLL
+462 SDGFLEKRNLL

-507 PFDLIVNDF
+507 PFDLIINDF

-533 FSENIKNYLTLLLIF
+533 FSEKIKNYLTLLLIF

-563 YININANFVF
+563 YININADFVF

-594 ILISIII
+594 VLISIII
-601 LILKKNKAIFLINIY
+601 LIIKKKKLIFIINIY
-616 SIVLLVLV
+616 FIVILALIGV
-624 SISIFD
+624 SIFD

-653 KIFNMSKTGENVFI
+653 KIFNMSKTGKNVFV

-680 AFERFPNYKKDF
+680 AFERFTNYKKDF
-692 DGFIFYPNNVSF
+692 DGFIFYPNTVSF
-704 SDFTVTAASLY
+704 SDFTATAASLY
-715 GGYDYLPYEM
+715 GGYDYLPYEI
-725 SIDGG
+725 SANGG
-730 YNITNFHNEALLTI
+730 YNLEEKHNQALLTI
-744 PLTLEKYGYKS
+744 SLALEKYNYKS
-755 TMLHLPYA
+755 TMLNIPYA
-763 NFQAYSDLSI
+763 NFQLY
-773 FKNYTNINA
+773 NYLNIHTNIKA
-782 YDNNSIYEY
+782 YDNNTIYEY

-821 MLPINLRYDFYD
+821 MLPINLRYDFYR
-833 DKGWFN
+833 DKGWFLSSSSF
-839 PNLNINSSIFTYAM
+839 PRINSSIRYYSM
-853 LNYTK
+853 LLSTPFFVSIK
-858 DFININ
+858 QRGD
-864 ENGNYY
+864 YY
-870 NVIHNDITHEPFYF
+870 NSLYNIITHEPDFF
-884 SSDFLPHMELKG
+884 SSDFLPYSELKE
-896 VDKKYLDI
+896 VDNKDLII
-904 YKDNFSVI
+904 YKDDNSVR

-931 KENDIY
+931 KKNNIY

-947 HGRSVNTK
+947 HGRNVNTK
-955 IFDKDMG
+955 AFDKNIE

-992 DTPYLATKHIPNIQN
+992 DTPYLATKHIPNIKN

-1024 IINFSGATW
+1024 IIMPNSLEPSQ
-1033 VIDNQFSNAYNI
+1033 QFSNRYNF
-1045 NYYYHV
+1045 NVYYHV

-1060 WKKFQIDW
+1060 WKKFVVDW
-1068 KTKEKIEVELK
+1068 RTKESKEIKLK